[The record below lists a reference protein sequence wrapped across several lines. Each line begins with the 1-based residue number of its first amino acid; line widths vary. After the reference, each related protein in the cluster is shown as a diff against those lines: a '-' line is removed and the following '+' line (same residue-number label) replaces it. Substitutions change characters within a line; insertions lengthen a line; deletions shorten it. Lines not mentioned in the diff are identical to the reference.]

1 MKTTREIVEESFKN
15 QDFNQKQSYKD
26 ITTVFDTLEWIE
38 KPTDKWFSEEEYNDL
53 KDIYELTKISHAE
66 MCEEVIKLRK
76 YLERYKFNIGQL
88 QKELK
93 EQFEN
98 DLILVEED
106 IDKIFNYYKVK

>member
-1 MKTTREIVEESFKN
+1 MNLKALLIIAEGKIMKTTETILREA
-15 QDFNQKQSYKD
+15 
-26 ITTVFDTLEWIE
+26 FDHKISN
-38 KPTDKWFSEEEYNDL
+38 TDKWFSEEEYNDL

-76 YLERYKFNIGQL
+76 YIEQYKFNIEQL

-106 IDKIFNYYKVK
+106 IDKIFNYYKV

>member
-38 KPTDKWFSEEEYNDL
+38 EPTDKWFSESEVLEIFYND
-53 KDIYELTKISHAE
+53 EQ
-66 MCEEVIKLRK
+66 IK
-76 YLERYKFNIGQL
+76 EWFNITLNEKLEQL

-93 EQFEN
+93 EELRCNLPSNF
-98 DLILVEED
+98 DC
-106 IDKIFNYYKVK
+106 DKESERIVDEVFNKFKVKA